1 MTFEKNPDPMWR
13 VRDQIRDRI
22 KDRRYSMRS
31 VATAAHV
38 SAASLTKWLAGK
50 RSTMPRE
57 SIRRVALVLG
67 WSLVVPTPRLV
78 PLPPIAA
85 RASQHR
91 TPEHPA
97 PTVP

>member
-1 MTFEKNPDPMWR
+1 MAFEKNPDPMWQ

-22 KDRRYSMRS
+22 KDRGYSMRS

-67 WSLVVPTPRLV
+67 WSLVVPAPRLV
-78 PLPPIAA
+78 PLPPISA
-85 RASQHR
+85 RVNQSR

-97 PTVP
+97 PSMP